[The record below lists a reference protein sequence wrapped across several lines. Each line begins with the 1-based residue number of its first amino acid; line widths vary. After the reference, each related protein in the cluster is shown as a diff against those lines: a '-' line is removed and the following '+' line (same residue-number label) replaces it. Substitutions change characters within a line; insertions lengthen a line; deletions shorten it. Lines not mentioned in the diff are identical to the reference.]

1 MVLLNVCDVSL
12 KKHCATQSPTVEVAR
27 QYLCVGV
34 KYIFMK
40 YLLSV
45 LIIFIS
51 ACASNALTWQD
62 GHSSYLKLNCKQ
74 ENEGKYWGECYLDK
88 RMNDPNYEKIV
99 SNQERTGYPVRQEWD
114 QILKLNELAK
124 NKIAD
129 GASVKEVNKIFED
142 VLDGFNESFTKY
154 QEDKAAEQ
162 RKNWAIALAVLGGT
176 AASLQNTADQRM
188 NNQETTII
196 NNNTIIENNKQFLR
210 SSEFI
215 GSGTNMKIVCY
226 YSQGGQVTLPSYM
239 SCPVNYQN

>member
-1 MVLLNVCDVSL
+1 
-12 KKHCATQSPTVEVAR
+12 
-27 QYLCVGV
+27 
-34 KYIFMK
+34 MK

-142 VLDGFNESFTKY
+142 V
-154 QEDKAAEQ
+154 
-162 RKNWAIALAVLGGT
+162 
-176 AASLQNTADQRM
+176 
-188 NNQETTII
+188 
-196 NNNTIIENNKQFLR
+196 
-210 SSEFI
+210 
-215 GSGTNMKIVCY
+215 
-226 YSQGGQVTLPSYM
+226 
-239 SCPVNYQN
+239 